1 MEQSSPSQELDELD
15 RAILQE
21 LQVNARISNAELA
34 RRINLSQPAVFNR
47 LRRLEARG
55 FIRGYVALLDR
66 EMTGYDLLCFIHV
79 RLHKHDPD
87 HNAVFQAAV
96 RAVPQ
101 ILECHHVTGDY
112 DYLLKAVAHN
122 RKDLE
127 DLVVNQ
133 LTLIPGIAH
142 IQTSL
147 VFTEVKATTVLP
159 LI

>member
-1 MEQSSPSQELDELD
+1 MIEQSLPDMDELD
-15 RAILQE
+15 RAILNE

-47 LRRLEARG
+47 IRRLEARG
-55 FIRGYVALLDR
+55 LVRQYVALLDR
-66 EMTGYDLLCFIHV
+66 EKVGYDLLCFIHI
-79 RLHKHDPD
+79 RLQLHQPD
-87 HNAVFQAAV
+87 QSTTFRAAV
-96 RAVPQ
+96 QALPQ

-112 DYLLKAVAHN
+112 DYLLKAVARN
-122 RKDLE
+122 RQDLE
-127 DLVVNQ
+127 ELVVHQ

-159 LI
+159 LS